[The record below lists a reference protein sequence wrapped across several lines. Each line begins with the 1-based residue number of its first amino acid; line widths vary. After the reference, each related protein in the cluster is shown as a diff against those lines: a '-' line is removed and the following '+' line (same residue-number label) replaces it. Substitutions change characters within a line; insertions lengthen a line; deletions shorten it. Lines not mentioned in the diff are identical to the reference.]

1 MLLHVSH
8 LGATEQPGQTWK
20 ASLDFKWIRDN
31 RDAVAQNIQ
40 NRNTYANVDLVVQL
54 YDKSLALG
62 QVSFILLL

>member
-8 LGATEQPGQTWK
+8 PGATEQPGQTWK

-40 NRNTYANVDLVVQL
+40 NRNAYANVDLVVQL

-62 QVSFILLL
+62 QVSSIFLL